1 MFRLC
6 TLYISHSVIFF
17 AYKYLLLFKISRLAY
32 EYLRRVFQASKPP
45 VDDIE
50 ELEEIGEPRG
60 EMGPN
65 LYLASQLA
73 QSKGDE
79 EAQPVYSPYLG
90 LAIEPLKEGFTLKSL
105 FEVQSTS

>member
-1 MFRLC
+1 MSQV
-6 TLYISHSVIFF
+6 T
-17 AYKYLLLFKISRLAY
+17 
-32 EYLRRVFQASKPP
+32 KP
-45 VDDIE
+45 VKDDID

-73 QSKGDE
+73 QNKKE
-79 EAQPVYSPYLG
+79 IEHQPVYSSYLG

-105 FEVQSTS
+105 FEVQSTSL

>member
-1 MFRLC
+1 MS
-6 TLYISHSVIFF
+6 IS
-17 AYKYLLLFKISRLAY
+17 
-32 EYLRRVFQASKPP
+32 QASRPP

-73 QSKGDE
+73 QTKGDE
-79 EAQPVYSPYLG
+79 EAPVYSSYLG

-105 FEVQSTS
+105 FEVQSAT

>member
-1 MFRLC
+1 M
-6 TLYISHSVIFF
+6 
-17 AYKYLLLFKISRLAY
+17 LFN
-32 EYLRRVFQASKPP
+32 FQATKP
-45 VDDIE
+45 VKDDID

-73 QSKGDE
+73 QNKE
-79 EAQPVYSPYLG
+79 EAEIQAVYSSYLG

-105 FEVQSTS
+105 FEVQSAT